1 MKRNRGPSSQMEKLL
16 AVLAE
21 APTQWFYGYPLMKAT
36 GLQSGTLYPLLVRM
50 EGQGL
55 VASEWREPEQA
66 GRPPRHAYRLT
77 AEGVALARSLAARD
91 AGTDG
96 VFST

>member
-1 MKRNRGPSSQMEKLL
+1 MKRTRQPSAQMDKLL
-16 AVLAE
+16 AVLVE
-21 APTQWFYGYPLMKAT
+21 QPGQWFYGYPLMKAA

-55 VASEWREPEQA
+55 VESEWREPEQP

-77 AEGVALARSLAARD
+77 AAGVTLARASGQRD
-91 AGTDG
+91 ADPDG
-96 VFST
+96 VLST

>member
-1 MKRNRGPSSQMEKLL
+1 MKRNRQPSTQMEKLL
-16 AVLAE
+16 LALAE
-21 APTQWFYGYPLMKAT
+21 HPAQWFYGYPLMKAT

-77 AEGVALARSLAARD
+77 AAGMAMADTFAQRD
-91 AGTDG
+91 ADPEGA
-96 VFST
+96 VSA